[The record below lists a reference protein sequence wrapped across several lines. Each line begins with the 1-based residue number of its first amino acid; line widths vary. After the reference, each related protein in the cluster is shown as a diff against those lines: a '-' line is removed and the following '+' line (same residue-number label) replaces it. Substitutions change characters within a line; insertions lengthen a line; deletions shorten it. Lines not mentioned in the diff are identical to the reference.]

1 MLKLVNAFSLNMLQ
15 EDCDYVVPEVEKFSF
30 ERAKKM
36 LSKDNFESYI
46 GHEDMAKVLSE
57 MTGLKVES
65 RRETLKIKEGD
76 SLLVAQYSGPRL
88 PEGATKL
95 PEGAKVLFYYIFIR
109 GEEAYHGLHSI

>member
-1 MLKLVNAFSLNMLQ
+1 MIKLVNAFSLNML
-15 EDCDYVVPEVEKFSF
+15 DGNCNYIVPEI
-30 ERAKKM
+30 ERLSIERSKAM
-36 LSKDNFESYI
+36 LSKGFKSYI

-57 MTGLKVES
+57 MTGYDVEF